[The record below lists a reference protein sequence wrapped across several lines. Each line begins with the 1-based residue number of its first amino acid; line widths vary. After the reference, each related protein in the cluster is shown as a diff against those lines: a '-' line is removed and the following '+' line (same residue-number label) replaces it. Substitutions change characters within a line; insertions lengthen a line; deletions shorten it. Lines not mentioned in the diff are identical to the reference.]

1 MLSPPVS
8 DSPRLTVEVAE
19 LWPRQGQ
26 WTETDYFNL
35 PDSNRLVELS
45 EGEISIMPPPSFTH
59 QRLVDTLHSALKA
72 FVQQRDLGVTA
83 FAPLA
88 VRLWPGKIREPDI
101 LFYAQASLSRIG
113 ELVSGPPDLAVEVI
127 SPGTRRLDRHDKFYE
142 YAQAGIA
149 EYWLVD
155 PETQSVEVYALDDGV
170 YTLLVQARAGGTAF
184 SQLLDGF
191 AISGDALFG

>member
-1 MLSPPVS
+1 MTT
-8 DSPRLTVEVAE
+8 LTNPYPLTTEIAE

-45 EGEISIMPPPSFTH
+45 EGELSIVPPPSFTH
-59 QRLVDTLHSALKA
+59 QKILDNLYSILKA
-72 FVQQRDLGVTA
+72 FVLDHDLGVTA

-101 LFYAQASLSRIG
+101 LFYTHSHRDRID
-113 ELVSGPPDLAVEVI
+113 EQVSGPPDLAAEII
-127 SPGTRRLDRHDKFYE
+127 SPGTRKTDRHDKFYE
-142 YAQAGIA
+142 YAQAGIT

-155 PETQSVEVYALDDGV
+155 QEAKTIEVFVLNDGV
-170 YTLLVQARAGGTAF
+170 YTLLVKVGIEETAV
-184 SQLLDGF
+184 SHLLTGLKIPCQQIF
-191 AISGDALFG
+191 A